1 MSERIYL
8 YPLWIRLW
16 HWTNAIL
23 CLFLIISGVSLQY
36 SNPEF
41 PIIRFDIAVS
51 IHNIGGILLTLSYLV
66 FFIGNLTTP
75 NGKYYK
81 IKMKGLFESLK
92 KQFFYYTVGIFQHA
106 EKPYPI
112 TMERKFNP
120 LQKVSY
126 LVAMYFFLPLMFI
139 TGWALLFPEINLR
152 NVFGFS
158 GLQLT
163 SLLHVMMGF
172 FVSVFLMVHIY
183 FCTIGTTALSNF
195 KSMID
200 GWH

>member
-1 MSERIYL
+1 
-8 YPLWIRLW
+8 
-16 HWTNAIL
+16 
-23 CLFLIISGVSLQY
+23 
-36 SNPEF
+36 
-41 PIIRFDIAVS
+41 
-51 IHNIGGILLTLSYLV
+51 
-66 FFIGNLTTP
+66 
-75 NGKYYK
+75 
-81 IKMKGLFESLK
+81 MKGLFGNLK
-92 KQFFYYTVGIFQHA
+92 KQFIYYTVGIFQHA

-112 TMERKFNP
+112 TKEMKFNP

-163 SLLHVMMGF
+163 ALLHVIMGF
-172 FVSVFLMVHIY
+172 FISVFLMVHIY
-183 FCTIGTTALSNF
+183 FCTIGNTALSNF